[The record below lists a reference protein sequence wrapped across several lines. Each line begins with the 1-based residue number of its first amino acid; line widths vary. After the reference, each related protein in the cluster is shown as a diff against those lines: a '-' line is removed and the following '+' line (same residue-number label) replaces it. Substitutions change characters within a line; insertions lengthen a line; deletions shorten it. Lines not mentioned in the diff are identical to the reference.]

1 MVFIN
6 IDAKVGM
13 IFRFLKH
20 SWRDIPLY
28 LLALYLVKRICED
41 LLPFLKEHVVSL
53 KTWQEYTIT

>member
-41 LLPFLKEHVVSL
+41 LLPFLKEHVRKV
-53 KTWQEYTIT
+53 